1 VSFLEV
7 TGALL
12 GNSEIYNV
20 QSQLERHVYA
30 RSEAAFRAG
39 DAARDE
45 LHTAQDI
52 RKRQQFIRS
61 RFIQSI
67 GGLPETGSP
76 LNAKVTGV
84 VREKGFRI
92 EKVIFESR
100 PKVYVTACMYIPDS
114 VASPSAAVLFLCGHG
129 EQAKAYH
136 QYQLVCRHLV
146 KAGLIVLAQDP
157 VGQGERFSYYD
168 EKRNLQL
175 VQWGTSEHEHAG
187 CQCFALGDGIA
198 RYFLHDAM
206 RGVDYLASRPEVDAS
221 RIGVTGNSGGGTQT
235 SMMMMADKRIAA
247 AAPGTFVMNR
257 KSYMYAGQ
265 AQDAEQIWPGFTR
278 LGLDHEDFII
288 AMAPRPVRVLG
299 VKYDFFPIEGA
310 RSTVKRCKR
319 IYKLMGAQQ
328 NLSMVE
334 DVSRHMYTQN
344 LAVAAAEFFS
354 QHLLGRKVTPSQE
367 GTAPIEPSALNCTEK
382 GQVSASIRGARFVFD
397 ENLQRFKT
405 FAAKRS
411 RDKALKWL
419 RQRIMGDRTTH
430 PTNVK
435 EIWSGSWD
443 GLCASTLMWW
453 TQSGILNGG
462 LLLRESGESQ
472 LPVTVALWERG
483 CDGTHEHFD
492 WVLKTCKSGRAVL
505 VVDVVGWA
513 AIQPNAL
520 NHRDKR
526 AFYGT
531 IHLLNNNLMWLGDSL
546 TAMRA
551 YDLTRLPDA
560 IAEIPGVTPR
570 GLKIHTE
577 GRTDVWAELAGAVD
591 HRLADIESIN
601 GMGTYAN
608 WVSSREYAS
617 HAIHDFLM
625 PGLLQYCDLD
635 DLRKWRIKARKR

>member
-1 VSFLEV
+1 MSFLEV

-67 GGLPETGSP
+67 GGLPETSSP

-221 RIGVTGNSGGGTQT
+221 RIDCWV
-235 SMMMMADKRIAA
+235 A
-247 AAPGTFVMNR
+247 
-257 KSYMYAGQ
+257 
-265 AQDAEQIWPGFTR
+265 
-278 LGLDHEDFII
+278 
-288 AMAPRPVRVLG
+288 
-299 VKYDFFPIEGA
+299 IE
-310 RSTVKRCKR
+310 
-319 IYKLMGAQQ
+319 
-328 NLSMVE
+328 
-334 DVSRHMYTQN
+334 
-344 LAVAAAEFFS
+344 
-354 QHLLGRKVTPSQE
+354 
-367 GTAPIEPSALNCTEK
+367 
-382 GQVSASIRGARFVFD
+382 
-397 ENLQRFKT
+397 
-405 FAAKRS
+405 
-411 RDKALKWL
+411 
-419 RQRIMGDRTTH
+419 
-430 PTNVK
+430 
-435 EIWSGSWD
+435 
-443 GLCASTLMWW
+443 
-453 TQSGILNGG
+453 
-462 LLLRESGESQ
+462 
-472 LPVTVALWERG
+472 
-483 CDGTHEHFD
+483 
-492 WVLKTCKSGRAVL
+492 
-505 VVDVVGWA
+505 
-513 AIQPNAL
+513 
-520 NHRDKR
+520 
-526 AFYGT
+526 
-531 IHLLNNNLMWLGDSL
+531 
-546 TAMRA
+546 
-551 YDLTRLPDA
+551 
-560 IAEIPGVTPR
+560 
-570 GLKIHTE
+570 
-577 GRTDVWAELAGAVD
+577 
-591 HRLADIESIN
+591 
-601 GMGTYAN
+601 
-608 WVSSREYAS
+608 
-617 HAIHDFLM
+617 
-625 PGLLQYCDLD
+625 
-635 DLRKWRIKARKR
+635 